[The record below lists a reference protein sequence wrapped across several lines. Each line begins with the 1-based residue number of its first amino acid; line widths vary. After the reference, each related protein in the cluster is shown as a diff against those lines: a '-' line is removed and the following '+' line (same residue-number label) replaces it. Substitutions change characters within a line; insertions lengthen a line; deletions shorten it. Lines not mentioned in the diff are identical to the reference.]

1 MSKYMLINKEGNAV
15 REANDLSK
23 RAELI
28 KLGYRDYNPAP
39 VKVATTPTFSKMKKD
54 ELIAYAEEHNIDISS
69 ANTKD
74 EIIAIL
80 SAE

>member
-1 MSKYMLINKEGNAV
+1 MFKMKNKLGNAILIV
-15 REANDLSK
+15 KTEARRDELK
-23 RAELI
+23 RYGFTVIEDAAE
-28 KLGYRDYNPAP
+28 
-39 VKVATTPTFSKMKKD
+39 PTFSKMKKD

>member
-1 MSKYMLINKEGNAV
+1 MSKYILINKEGNAV

-39 VKVATTPTFSKMKKD
+39 VKVATATTPTFSKMKKMS
-54 ELIAYAEEHNIDISS
+54 L
-69 ANTKD
+69 
-74 EIIAIL
+74 
-80 SAE
+80 